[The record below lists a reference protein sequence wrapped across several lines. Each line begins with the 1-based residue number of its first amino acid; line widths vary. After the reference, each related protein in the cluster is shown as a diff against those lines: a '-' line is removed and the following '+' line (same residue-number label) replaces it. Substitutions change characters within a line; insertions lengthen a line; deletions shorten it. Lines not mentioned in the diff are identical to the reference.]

1 MAKNSQSWPIQRK
14 LWEGVTPEVRSWMGC
29 FHAKTAKIMR
39 RKGGK
44 GLMVQ
49 GAYGVI
55 KSHCESKSEAK
66 CRQAPTL
73 CLLCDE
79 LSLRTLREIYCA
91 IFSHLQFV
99 YLSQQFGR
107 SHQVKH
113 NETDFLVHADCDTG
127 IRSNHHHR
135 HCHR

>member
-1 MAKNSQSWPIQRK
+1 
-14 LWEGVTPEVRSWMGC
+14 
-29 FHAKTAKIMR
+29 
-39 RKGGK
+39 
-44 GLMVQ
+44 MVQ
-49 GAYGVI
+49 GAYDVI

-127 IRSNHHHR
+127 IRSKPPSQALPQMNLAKQYWVQTLA
-135 HCHR
+135 